1 MIIFTKDAT
10 PFRSDNEIL
19 MYNNLDSIPNLKET
33 TYILHSDKFT
43 SDDVIQWSPVIKNRL
58 VVVTDKEP
66 KLNKKAKDLCVVDD
80 NLKGKSNDDAFVLVR
95 ALLNW
100 GNRDR
105 VKELYKDQPTQ
116 LLLWFLKE
124 NVDDIDVWRRI
135 SKVLYTLPEEYMK
148 ASLIYGIKPSR
159 ARVKWP
165 KKKKAE
171 EAAPF
176 PFRQNDLYSKEIV
189 TNFIPAT
196 NALRARGEALPK
208 GVRKTSEQVTE
219 WI

>member
-43 SDDVIQWSPVIKNRL
+43 SDDVIQWSPVINNKL

-165 KKKKAE
+165 KKKGK
-171 EAAPF
+171 
-176 PFRQNDLYSKEIV
+176 SKERPEIFRSTDQHWEV
-189 TNFIPAT
+189 ILENYISVA
-196 NALRARGEALPK
+196 NKVRDSGDVPK
-208 GVRKTSEQVTE
+208 GMKRTKQKALS
-219 WI
+219 WL

>member
-58 VVVTDKEP
+58 VIVTDKEP
-66 KLNKKAKDLCVVDD
+66 KLNKKAKDLCV
-80 NLKGKSNDDAFVLVR
+80 VLVR

-165 KKKKAE
+165 KKKGK
-171 EAAPF
+171 
-176 PFRQNDLYSKEIV
+176 SKERPEIFRSTDQHWEV
-189 TNFIPAT
+189 ILENSITVANKV
-196 NALRARGEALPK
+196 RDSGDVPK
-208 GVRKTSEQVTE
+208 GMKRTKQKALS
-219 WI
+219 WL